1 MIVGII
7 VPGIGEGVG
16 TIFIWIL
23 LGKPRRPVFN
33 TGRRVVDP
41 VPSER
46 VIPLI
51 TDPEL
56 PDVLRPLIVE
66 DQRDDVVVVDVLGHR
81 EERGLRNRVLTKRNG
96 RLKFENRVHDEI
108 AIRAHVDP
116 EIRAVSVIASKPTDE
131 RLALS
136 TVVVPPPI
144 YPHVSKFVSEEKVGI
159 EIVVVVGASVDPSPI
174 RALLSQSN
182 PQRRRR
188 SICTQI
194 ENKS

>member
-51 TDPEL
+51 TDPEFYDIHSSFL
-56 PDVLRPLIVE
+56 VEDINNDVVIVHLLVEGKERGWWICLLAILNSRLEFETRLHEEVAIGVFFDPGIGAVSVVTPKATDEWSLAAAVVVRPLIHPHIYVIVSTEEFGVE
-66 DQRDDVVVVDVLGHR
+66 VV
-81 EERGLRNRVLTKRNG
+81 
-96 RLKFENRVHDEI
+96 
-108 AIRAHVDP
+108 
-116 EIRAVSVIASKPTDE
+116 
-131 RLALS
+131 
-136 TVVVPPPI
+136 
-144 YPHVSKFVSEEKVGI
+144 
-159 EIVVVVGASVDPSPI
+159 IVECASVCPCPI
-174 RALLSQSN
+174 HADSSESD
-182 PQRRRR
+182 PQRHRW
-188 SICTQI
+188 SI
-194 ENKS
+194 